1 MGQHRPITSMAKNMN
16 ILLADDHDLVRDGI
30 MSFLKTAA
38 PDITVS
44 QAKDFAESLAI
55 VDSDT
60 NIDLTILDLNM
71 PGMNGLSGLTVMRQK
86 FPDVPVV
93 ILSGSV
99 KRSDVLNALEHGAS
113 GYLPK
118 TLSGKSLIN
127 ALRLV
132 LSGEKYIP
140 SALLED
146 DGGSIRP
153 GEIDLDGLAPD
164 NPLRQLT
171 NREREVLAL
180 LTKGLSNKEIA
191 KQLSVREIT
200 VKVHLT
206 GIFKK
211 LGAANRTQAVKIAMQ
226 LGWEA

>member
-1 MGQHRPITSMAKNMN
+1 MN

-30 MSFLKTAA
+30 TSFLKLAA
-38 PDITVS
+38 PEVDVA
-44 QAKDFAESLAI
+44 QAKDFAEALAI
-55 VDSDT
+55 VDGDT
-60 NIDLTILDLNM
+60 NIELTILDLNM

-86 FPDVPVV
+86 HPDIPVV

-127 ALRLV
+127 ALRLI

-146 DGGSIRP
+146 DGSHIRP
-153 GEIDLDGLAPD
+153 GEIDLGGLAPD

-191 KQLSVREIT
+191 KQLTVREIT

>member
-1 MGQHRPITSMAKNMN
+1 MN

-30 MSFLKTAA
+30 VSFLKTAA

>member
-1 MGQHRPITSMAKNMN
+1 MFSETLT

-30 MSFLKTAA
+30 TSFLKAAA
-38 PDITVS
+38 PDLRILE
-44 QAKDFAESLAI
+44 ARDFGESLTVASG
-55 VDSDT
+55 DHS
-60 NIDLTILDLNM
+60 IDLAVLDLNM

-86 FPDVPVV
+86 FPDMPVV
-93 ILSGSV
+93 ILSGSI
-99 KRSDVLNALEHGAS
+99 KRTDVLNALEHGAA

-118 TLSGKSLIN
+118 TLSGKALVN
-127 ALRLV
+127 ALRLM

-140 SALLED
+140 ATLLED
-146 DGGSIRP
+146 SGRNTKP
-153 GEIDLDGLAPD
+153 GEIDLEGLEPD
-164 NPLRQLT
+164 SPLRQLT

-191 KQLSVREIT
+191 KRLDVREIT

-211 LGAANRTQAVKIAMQ
+211 LGASNRTQAVKIAMQ

>member
-1 MGQHRPITSMAKNMN
+1 MN

-30 MSFLKTAA
+30 TSFLKLAA
-38 PDITVS
+38 PEVEVA
-44 QAKDFAESLAI
+44 QAKDFAEALSV
-55 VDSDT
+55 VDGEG
-60 NIDLTILDLNM
+60 NVDLTILDLNM

-86 FPDVPVV
+86 HPEIPVV

-127 ALRLV
+127 ALRLI

-146 DGGSIRP
+146 DGTQIRP

-171 NREREVLAL
+171 NREREVLGL
-180 LTKGLSNKEIA
+180 LTKALSNKEIA
-191 KQLSVREIT
+191 KQLTVREIT

>member
-1 MGQHRPITSMAKNMN
+1 MN

-30 MSFLKTAA
+30 TSFLKTAA
-38 PDITVS
+38 PEVEIA
-44 QAKDFAESLAI
+44 QAKDFAEALSI
-55 VDSDT
+55 VDGDT
-60 NIDLTILDLNM
+60 PVELTILDLNM

-86 FPDVPVV
+86 HPEIPVV

-127 ALRLV
+127 ALRLIM
-132 LSGEKYIP
+132 SGEKYIP

-146 DGGSIRP
+146 DGSNTRP

-180 LTKGLSNKEIA
+180 LTKGLSHKEIA
-191 KQLSVREIT
+191 KQLTVREIT

>member
-1 MGQHRPITSMAKNMN
+1 MN

-30 MSFLKTAA
+30 TSFLKIAA
-38 PDITVS
+38 PEVEVA
-44 QAKDFAESLAI
+44 QAKDFAEALAV
-55 VDSDT
+55 VDGETDVE
-60 NIDLTILDLNM
+60 LTILDLNM

-86 FPDVPVV
+86 HPEIPVV

-127 ALRLV
+127 ALRLI
-132 LSGEKYIP
+132 LSGEKYIT

-146 DGGSIRP
+146 DGSQIRP
-153 GEIDLDGLAPD
+153 GEIDLEGLAPD

-171 NREREVLAL
+171 NREREVLGL

-191 KQLSVREIT
+191 KQLTVREIT

>member
-1 MGQHRPITSMAKNMN
+1 MANNMN

-30 MSFLKTAA
+30 TSFLQTAA
-38 PDITVS
+38 PDVTVA
-44 QAKDFAESLAI
+44 QAKDFAEALAI
-55 VDSDT
+55 V
-60 NIDLTILDLNM
+60 NGEQPIDLTILDLNM

-146 DGGSIRP
+146 DGGTIRP
-153 GEIDLDGLAPD
+153 GEIDLEGLEPD

>member
-1 MGQHRPITSMAKNMN
+1 MN

-30 MSFLKTAA
+30 TSFLQTAA
-38 PDITVS
+38 PDVTVA
-44 QAKDFAESLAI
+44 QAKDFAEALAI
-55 VDSDT
+55 V
-60 NIDLTILDLNM
+60 NGEQPIDLTILDLNM

-146 DGGSIRP
+146 DGGTIRP
-153 GEIDLDGLAPD
+153 GEIDLEGLEPD

>member
-1 MGQHRPITSMAKNMN
+1 MANNMN

-30 MSFLKTAA
+30 TSFLQTAA
-38 PDITVS
+38 PDVTVA
-44 QAKDFAESLAI
+44 QAKDFAEALAI
-55 VDSDT
+55 VNGERS
-60 NIDLTILDLNM
+60 IDLTILDLNM

-86 FPDVPVV
+86 YPDVPVV

-146 DGGSIRP
+146 DGGTIRP
-153 GEIDLDGLAPD
+153 GEIDLDGLEPD

>member
-1 MGQHRPITSMAKNMN
+1 MN

-30 MSFLKTAA
+30 TSFLKTAA
-38 PDITVS
+38 PEVEIA
-44 QAKDFAESLAI
+44 QAKDFAEALSI
-55 VDSDT
+55 VDGDT
-60 NIDLTILDLNM
+60 PVELTILDLNM

-86 FPDVPVV
+86 HPEIPVV

-127 ALRLV
+127 ALRLI

-146 DGGSIRP
+146 DGSNSRP

-191 KQLSVREIT
+191 KQLTVREIT
-200 VKVHLT
+200 DKVHLT
-206 GIFKK
+206 GIFEK

>member
-1 MGQHRPITSMAKNMN
+1 MN

-30 MSFLKTAA
+30 TSFLKLAA
-38 PDITVS
+38 PEVEVA
-44 QAKDFAESLAI
+44 QAKDFAEALSV
-55 VDSDT
+55 VDGESDV
-60 NIDLTILDLNM
+60 DLTILDLNM

-86 FPDVPVV
+86 HPEIPVV

-127 ALRLV
+127 ALRLI

-146 DGGSIRP
+146 DGTHIRP

-171 NREREVLAL
+171 NREREVLGL

-191 KQLSVREIT
+191 KQLTVREIT

>member
-1 MGQHRPITSMAKNMN
+1 MANNMN

-30 MSFLKTAA
+30 TSFLQTAA
-38 PDITVS
+38 PDVTVA
-44 QAKDFAESLAI
+44 QAKDFAEALAI
-55 VDSDT
+55 VNGERS
-60 NIDLTILDLNM
+60 IDLTILDLNM

-86 FPDVPVV
+86 YPDVPVV

-146 DGGSIRP
+146 DGGTIRP
-153 GEIDLDGLAPD
+153 GEIDLEGLEPD
-164 NPLRQLT
+164 TPLRQVT

-211 LGAANRTQAVKIAMQ
+211 LGAANRTQAVKITMQ

>member
-1 MGQHRPITSMAKNMN
+1 MN

-30 MSFLKTAA
+30 TSFLQTAA
-38 PDITVS
+38 PDVTVA
-44 QAKDFAESLAI
+44 QAKDFAEALAI
-55 VDSDT
+55 VNGDQT
-60 NIDLTILDLNM
+60 IDLTILDLNM

-86 FPDVPVV
+86 CPDVPVV

-132 LSGEKYIP
+132 MSGEKYIP

-146 DGGSIRP
+146 DGGTIRP
-153 GEIDLDGLAPD
+153 GEIDLDGLEPD

>member
-1 MGQHRPITSMAKNMN
+1 MAKNMN

-30 MSFLKTAA
+30 TSFLQTAA
-38 PDITVS
+38 PDVTVA
-44 QAKDFAESLAI
+44 QAKDFAEALAI
-55 VDSDT
+55 VNGDQT
-60 NIDLTILDLNM
+60 IDLTILDLNM

-86 FPDVPVV
+86 CPDVPVV

-132 LSGEKYIP
+132 MSGEKYIP

-146 DGGSIRP
+146 DGGTIRP
-153 GEIDLDGLAPD
+153 GEIDLDGLEPD

>member
-1 MGQHRPITSMAKNMN
+1 MN

-30 MSFLKTAA
+30 TSFLKTAA
-38 PDITVS
+38 PEVEIA
-44 QAKDFAESLAI
+44 QAKDFAEALSI
-55 VDSDT
+55 VDGDT
-60 NIDLTILDLNM
+60 LVELTILDLNM

-86 FPDVPVV
+86 HPEIPVV

-127 ALRLV
+127 ALRLIM
-132 LSGEKYIP
+132 SGEKYIP

-146 DGGSIRP
+146 DGSNTRP

-191 KQLSVREIT
+191 KQLTVREIT

>member
-1 MGQHRPITSMAKNMN
+1 MN

-30 MSFLKTAA
+30 TSFLQTAA
-38 PDITVS
+38 PDVTVA
-44 QAKDFAESLAI
+44 QAKDFAEALAI
-55 VDSDT
+55 VNGERS
-60 NIDLTILDLNM
+60 IDLTILDLNM

-86 FPDVPVV
+86 YPDVPVV

-146 DGGSIRP
+146 DGGTIRP
-153 GEIDLDGLAPD
+153 GEIDLDGLEPD

>member
-1 MGQHRPITSMAKNMN
+1 MN

-30 MSFLKTAA
+30 TSFLKTAA
-38 PDITVS
+38 PEVEIA
-44 QAKDFAESLAI
+44 QAKDFAEALSI
-55 VDSDT
+55 VDGDT
-60 NIDLTILDLNM
+60 PVELTILDLNM

-86 FPDVPVV
+86 HPEIPVV

-113 GYLPK
+113 GYLLK

-127 ALRLV
+127 ALL
-132 LSGEKYIP
+132 LIMSGEKYIP

-146 DGGSIRP
+146 DGSNTRP

-191 KQLSVREIT
+191 KQLTVREIT

>member
-1 MGQHRPITSMAKNMN
+1 MN

-30 MSFLKTAA
+30 TSFLKTAA
-38 PDITVS
+38 PDVVIS
-44 QAKDFAESLAI
+44 QAKDFGEALAI
-55 VDSDT
+55 VDSET
-60 NIDLTILDLNM
+60 AIELTILDLNM

-86 FPDVPVV
+86 HPNIPVV

-99 KRSDVLNALEHGAS
+99 KRGDVLNALEHGAS

-118 TLSGKSLIN
+118 TLSGKSLIS

-132 LSGEKYIP
+132 MSGEKYIP

-146 DGGSIRP
+146 DGGTIRP
-153 GEIDLDGLAPD
+153 GEIDLDGLTPD
-164 NPLRQLT
+164 NPLRRLT

>member
-1 MGQHRPITSMAKNMN
+1 MFTRQRKNMANNMN

-30 MSFLKTAA
+30 TSFLQTAA
-38 PDITVS
+38 PDVTVA
-44 QAKDFAESLAI
+44 QAKDFAEALAI
-55 VDSDT
+55 VNGERS
-60 NIDLTILDLNM
+60 IDLTILDLNM

-86 FPDVPVV
+86 YPDVPVV

-146 DGGSIRP
+146 DGGTIRP
-153 GEIDLDGLAPD
+153 GEIDLDGLEPD

>member
-1 MGQHRPITSMAKNMN
+1 MAKNMN

>member
-1 MGQHRPITSMAKNMN
+1 MN

-30 MSFLKTAA
+30 TSFLKTAA
-38 PDITVS
+38 PEVEIA
-44 QAKDFAESLAI
+44 QAKDFAEALSI
-55 VDSDT
+55 VDGDT
-60 NIDLTILDLNM
+60 PVELTILDLNM

-86 FPDVPVV
+86 HPEIPVV

-127 ALRLV
+127 ALRLIM
-132 LSGEKYIP
+132 SGEKYIP

-146 DGGSIRP
+146 DGSNTRP

-191 KQLSVREIT
+191 KQLTVREIT

>member
-1 MGQHRPITSMAKNMN
+1 MANNMN

-30 MSFLKTAA
+30 TSFLHTAA
-38 PDITVS
+38 PDVTVA
-44 QAKDFAESLAI
+44 QAKDFAEALAI
-55 VDSDT
+55 V
-60 NIDLTILDLNM
+60 NGEQPIDLTILDLNM

-146 DGGSIRP
+146 DGGTIRP
-153 GEIDLDGLAPD
+153 GEIDLDGLEPD

>member
-1 MGQHRPITSMAKNMN
+1 MN

-30 MSFLKTAA
+30 TSFLKTAA
-38 PDITVS
+38 PEVEIA
-44 QAKDFAESLAI
+44 QAKDFAEALSI
-55 VDSDT
+55 VDGDT
-60 NIDLTILDLNM
+60 PVELTILDLNM

-86 FPDVPVV
+86 HPEIPVV

-127 ALRLV
+127 ALRLIM
-132 LSGEKYIP
+132 SGEKYIP

-146 DGGSIRP
+146 DGSNTRP

-180 LTKGLSNKEIA
+180 LTKGLPNNEIA
-191 KQLSVREIT
+191 KQLTVRAIT

>member
-1 MGQHRPITSMAKNMN
+1 MN

-30 MSFLKTAA
+30 TSFLKTAA
-38 PDITVS
+38 PEVEIA
-44 QAKDFAESLAI
+44 QAKDFAEALSI
-55 VDSDT
+55 VDGDT
-60 NIDLTILDLNM
+60 PVELTILDLNM

-86 FPDVPVV
+86 HPEIPVV

-127 ALRLV
+127 ALRLIM
-132 LSGEKYIP
+132 SGEKYIP

-146 DGGSIRP
+146 DGSNTRP

-164 NPLRQLT
+164 NPLRQL
-171 NREREVLAL
+171 
-180 LTKGLSNKEIA
+180 
-191 KQLSVREIT
+191 
-200 VKVHLT
+200 
-206 GIFKK
+206 
-211 LGAANRTQAVKIAMQ
+211 
-226 LGWEA
+226 WPC

>member
-1 MGQHRPITSMAKNMN
+1 MN

-30 MSFLKTAA
+30 TSFLKTAA
-38 PDITVS
+38 PEVEIA
-44 QAKDFAESLAI
+44 QAKDFAEALSI
-55 VDSDT
+55 VDGDT
-60 NIDLTILDLNM
+60 PVELTILDLNM

-86 FPDVPVV
+86 HPEIPVV

-99 KRSDVLNALEHGAS
+99 KRSNVLNALEHGAS

-127 ALRLV
+127 ALRRIM
-132 LSGEKYIP
+132 SGEKYIP

-146 DGGSIRP
+146 DGSNTRP

-191 KQLSVREIT
+191 KQLTVREIT

>member
-1 MGQHRPITSMAKNMN
+1 
-16 ILLADDHDLVRDGI
+16 
-30 MSFLKTAA
+30 
-38 PDITVS
+38 
-44 QAKDFAESLAI
+44 
-55 VDSDT
+55 
-60 NIDLTILDLNM
+60 M

-86 FPDVPVV
+86 HPEIPVV

-127 ALRLV
+127 ALRLIM
-132 LSGEKYIP
+132 SGEKYIP

-146 DGGSIRP
+146 DGSNTRP

-191 KQLSVREIT
+191 KQLTVREIT

>member
-1 MGQHRPITSMAKNMN
+1 MN

-30 MSFLKTAA
+30 TSFLKTAA
-38 PDITVS
+38 PEVEIA
-44 QAKDFAESLAI
+44 QAKDFAEALSI
-55 VDSDT
+55 VDGDT
-60 NIDLTILDLNM
+60 PVELTILDLNM

-86 FPDVPVV
+86 HPEIPVV

-99 KRSDVLNALEHGAS
+99 KRSNVLNALEHGAS

-127 ALRLV
+127 ALRLIM
-132 LSGEKYIP
+132 SGEKYIP

-146 DGGSIRP
+146 DGSNTRP

-191 KQLSVREIT
+191 KQLTVREIT

>member
-1 MGQHRPITSMAKNMN
+1 MN

-30 MSFLKTAA
+30 TSFLKTAA
-38 PDITVS
+38 PEVEIA
-44 QAKDFAESLAI
+44 QAKDFAEALSI
-55 VDSDT
+55 VDGDT
-60 NIDLTILDLNM
+60 PVELTILDLNM

-86 FPDVPVV
+86 HPEIPVV

-127 ALRLV
+127 ALRLIM
-132 LSGEKYIP
+132 SGEKYIP

-146 DGGSIRP
+146 DGTNSRP
-153 GEIDLDGLAPD
+153 GEIDLDGLSPD

-191 KQLSVREIT
+191 KQLTVREIT

>member
-1 MGQHRPITSMAKNMN
+1 MN

>member
-1 MGQHRPITSMAKNMN
+1 MN

-30 MSFLKTAA
+30 TSFLKLAA
-38 PDITVS
+38 PEVEVA
-44 QAKDFAESLAI
+44 QAKDFAEALSV
-55 VDSDT
+55 VDGEG
-60 NIDLTILDLNM
+60 NVDLTILDLNM

-86 FPDVPVV
+86 HPEIPVV

-127 ALRLV
+127 ALRLI

-146 DGGSIRP
+146 DGAQIRP

-171 NREREVLAL
+171 NREREVLGL

-191 KQLSVREIT
+191 KQLTVREIT

>member
-1 MGQHRPITSMAKNMN
+1 MVNEPMH

-30 MSFLKTAA
+30 RSFLNLAA
-38 PDITVS
+38 PDVEVS
-44 QAKDFAESLAI
+44 EAKDFAEALS
-55 VDSDT
+55 VVST
-60 NIDLTILDLNM
+60 GTPIDLTILDLNM

-86 FPDVPVV
+86 FPQMPVV

-99 KRSDVLNALEHGAS
+99 KRTDVLSALEHGAA

-118 TLSGKSLIN
+118 TLSGKALIN
-127 ALRLV
+127 ALRLI
-132 LSGEKYIP
+132 LSGERYIP
-140 SALLED
+140 SALLDD
-146 DGGSIRP
+146 DGATGRP

-171 NREREVLAL
+171 NREREVLSL
-180 LTKGLSNKEIA
+180 LTKGMSNKEIA
-191 KQLSVREIT
+191 KQLNVREIT

-226 LGWEA
+226 MGWEA

>member
-1 MGQHRPITSMAKNMN
+1 MN

-30 MSFLKTAA
+30 TSFLKTAA
-38 PDITVS
+38 PEVEIS
-44 QAKDFAESLAI
+44 QAKDFAEALSV
-55 VDSDT
+55 VDGET
-60 NIDLTILDLNM
+60 QVELTILDLNM

-86 FPDVPVV
+86 HPEIPVV

-127 ALRLV
+127 ALRLIM
-132 LSGEKYIP
+132 SGEKYIP

-146 DGGSIRP
+146 DGTKMRP
-153 GEIDLDGLAPD
+153 GEIDLDGLSPD

-191 KQLSVREIT
+191 KQLTVREIT

>member
-1 MGQHRPITSMAKNMN
+1 MN

-30 MSFLKTAA
+30 TSFLQTAA
-38 PDITVS
+38 PDVTIA
-44 QAKDFAESLAI
+44 QAKDFAEALAI
-55 VDSDT
+55 VNGERS
-60 NIDLTILDLNM
+60 IDLTILDLNM

-86 FPDVPVV
+86 YPDVPVV

-132 LSGEKYIP
+132 MSGEKYIP

-146 DGGSIRP
+146 DGGTIRP
-153 GEIDLDGLAPD
+153 GEIDLDGLEPD

>member
-1 MGQHRPITSMAKNMN
+1 MN

-30 MSFLKTAA
+30 TSFLKTAA
-38 PDITVS
+38 PEVEIA
-44 QAKDFAESLAI
+44 QAKDFAEALSI
-55 VDSDT
+55 VDGDT
-60 NIDLTILDLNM
+60 PVELTILDLNM

-86 FPDVPVV
+86 HPEIPVV

-127 ALRLV
+127 ALRLIM
-132 LSGEKYIP
+132 SGEKYIP

-146 DGGSIRP
+146 DGSNTRP

-191 KQLSVREIT
+191 KQLTVREIT

-211 LGAANRTQAVKIAMQ
+211 LGAANRTQAVKIAM
-226 LGWEA
+226 

>member
-1 MGQHRPITSMAKNMN
+1 MN

-30 MSFLKTAA
+30 TSFLKTAA
-38 PDITVS
+38 PEVEIA
-44 QAKDFAESLAI
+44 QAKDFAEALSI
-55 VDSDT
+55 VDGDT
-60 NIDLTILDLNM
+60 PVELTILDLNM

-86 FPDVPVV
+86 HPEIPVV

-127 ALRLV
+127 ALRLI

-146 DGGSIRP
+146 DGSNSRP

-191 KQLSVREIT
+191 KQLTVREIT

>member
-1 MGQHRPITSMAKNMN
+1 MN

-30 MSFLKTAA
+30 TSFLKLAA
-38 PDITVS
+38 PEVEVA
-44 QAKDFAESLAI
+44 QAKDFAEALAV
-55 VDSDT
+55 VDGDT
-60 NIDLTILDLNM
+60 NVELTILDLNM

-86 FPDVPVV
+86 HPEIPVV

-127 ALRLV
+127 ALRLI

-146 DGGSIRP
+146 DGTQIRP

-171 NREREVLAL
+171 NREREVLGL

-191 KQLSVREIT
+191 KQLTVREIT